1 MLRIIYC
8 LFALSLLTAC
18 ISEPLDPSFMGARE
32 IDTQEAAK
40 TRISLGLTYLK
51 NGNFSQAK
59 FNLDKA
65 LEFAPRDGQ
74 AHFAMAFYYQQVG
87 EIELAQESYEDALNF
102 SNNDPDVLNSY
113 GAFLCQEGRYNE
125 AKNYFLQAVN
135 DRSYASTAQTYE
147 NLAICSKS
155 QGINAEAIEY
165 FTSALKHQPT
175 RTRSLYLLT
184 SVYIEE
190 EQWQEAKRS
199 LFKYERVAPVS
210 AETLYMQFQIAQGLQ
225 DMETAMGYGEIL
237 TSLYPQHAST
247 KRYLAQMGRLKPAA
261 TILRKVSDT
270 SLEGETDDGVV
281 TDGTAPDDN
290 TLSNNEIAVQEV
302 IIDTPSTELL
312 QSKEV
317 LNELAGEEQQAAIVD
332 DTNES
337 IVENIEEFNELD
349 TETQLQAL
357 LDSESIDQSANEV
370 PAQLE
375 AEAGEQMF
383 NEATELVE
391 TDSVEKLANVVPEQV
406 DIELVKQFPNEAA
419 EQLEAEVAEQLAE
432 EVPEQLE
439 VEVSEQL
446 GDELP
451 EQLEAEVSEQ
461 LAEEVPEQLAVEVSE
476 QLADEVPEQL
486 EAEVAEQL
494 ADEVPEQAEAEAI
507 EQFADEIPETLDT
520 EAAEQNLLSTE
531 LDDQA
536 SDITTSQNDSDEF
549 VGVPE
554 EAIHIVQPGEN
565 LYRISV
571 KYNVRMDVL
580 VEWNDLNGEAVEVDE
595 KLWVRDPSQYD

>member
-190 EQWQEAKRS
+190 EQWQ
-199 LFKYERVAPVS
+199 
-210 AETLYMQFQIAQGLQ
+210 
-225 DMETAMGYGEIL
+225 
-237 TSLYPQHAST
+237 

-439 VEVSEQL
+439 VEVS
-446 GDELP
+446 
-451 EQLEAEVSEQ
+451 
-461 LAEEVPEQLAVEVSE
+461 
-476 QLADEVPEQL
+476 
-486 EAEVAEQL
+486 
-494 ADEVPEQAEAEAI
+494 
-507 EQFADEIPETLDT
+507 
-520 EAAEQNLLSTE
+520 
-531 LDDQA
+531 
-536 SDITTSQNDSDEF
+536 
-549 VGVPE
+549 
-554 EAIHIVQPGEN
+554 
-565 LYRISV
+565 R
-571 KYNVRMDVL
+571 
-580 VEWNDLNGEAVEVDE
+580 
-595 KLWVRDPSQYD
+595 